1 MRHAPTESESQRS
14 VQSQIGGGVWQHSQQ
29 SMSAYKG
36 VKHNSE
42 RYLIQAT
49 DGSKVNIQQPVSNNQ
64 VRRRQVNNQNT
75 GHRSRYTMENNDV

>member
-1 MRHAPTESESQRS
+1 MRHAPTEGESQRS
-14 VQSQIGGGVWQHSQQ
+14 VQSQIGGGIWQHPHQA
-29 SMSAYKG
+29 MSAYKG

-64 VRRRQVNNQNT
+64 ARRRQFNNQGT
-75 GHRSRYTMENNDV
+75 SHRSRNMMGNNDV